1 MSAIT
6 VTGGVYHERC
16 IWPDWDQVYGSGGRA
31 AAALSA
37 HVDQVT
43 LQAYARA
50 DTADRFNSYAATT
63 YGFRFE
69 PVDASQTIS
78 FEYVHSL
85 SVPTIR
91 PAPALIQANTPF
103 EATDKIVVRF
113 GVMEGSARV
122 EADHCVYDPQSA
134 FHPEPF
140 GQNGSRA
147 NHLAIV
153 ANRNEV
159 MALGKEADLT
169 RSAQALLK
177 AGAEVVVV
185 KMGVAGAIVVDASGT
200 TAVPAFQ
207 TDTVWT
213 IGSGDVFAAVFAS
226 AWGVHGMQPVDAAR
240 LASSVGRWRTARDR

>member
-91 PAPALIQANTPF
+91 PTPALIQANTPF
-103 EATDKIVVRF
+103 EATDKVVVRF
-113 GVMEGSARV
+113 GMMEGSARV
-122 EADHCVYDPQSA
+122 EAIS
-134 FHPEPF
+134 
-140 GQNGSRA
+140 S
-147 NHLAIV
+147 
-153 ANRNEV
+153 
-159 MALGKEADLT
+159 
-169 RSAQALLK
+169 
-177 AGAEVVVV
+177 
-185 KMGVAGAIVVDASGT
+185 
-200 TAVPAFQ
+200 
-207 TDTVWT
+207 
-213 IGSGDVFAAVFAS
+213 GSG
-226 AWGVHGMQPVDAAR
+226 R
-240 LASSVGRWRTARDR
+240 SSCRRAPLINPYIVCMRCSPMPDLRPACPSRFSE